1 MDVKSFFKRK
11 AKPDSK
17 PVEKA
22 VAKPAKLKKLGKG
35 GHKTGMIVGAVV
47 LLLLLGLGVA
57 FYLELLPKEYRDML
71 RFVTGT
77 METPVEQPAHH
88 APKAKVVATQ
98 SAPAISAMVSASG
111 VSGVAAVST
120 VVSASSV
127 ASSAVIASGV
137 TANVSS
143 VMAASSNV
151 AAIPD
156 PVMGGADTLDQPFAS
171 SSPMPSKPVSTSG
184 APRPRNRDMRH
195 CLELK
200 TNEAIMRCVY
210 PKR

>member
-35 GHKTGMIVGAVV
+35 GHRTGMIVGVVV
-47 LLLLLGLGVA
+47 LLLLLGLGAA
-57 FYLELLPKEYRDML
+57 FYLELLPKEYSDML

-77 METPVEQPAHH
+77 METPVQQPAPH
-88 APKAKVVATQ
+88 APKAKVVAAQ
-98 SAPAISAMVSASG
+98 SAPVIPAMVSASG
-111 VSGVAAVST
+111 VSAVATVSAVSVGSGVASTVAASGGLDKVSGVAA
-120 VVSASSV
+120 A
-127 ASSAVIASGV
+127 SAVS
-137 TANVSS
+137 
-143 VMAASSNV
+143 
-151 AAIPD
+151 AIPD

-171 SSPMPSKPVSTSG
+171 SAPMPSKPISTSG